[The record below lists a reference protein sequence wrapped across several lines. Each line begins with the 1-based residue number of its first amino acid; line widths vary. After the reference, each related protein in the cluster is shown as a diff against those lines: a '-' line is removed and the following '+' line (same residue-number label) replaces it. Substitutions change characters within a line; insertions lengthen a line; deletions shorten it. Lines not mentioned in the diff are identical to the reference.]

1 MEIDNILRLHS
12 EQLME
17 RSELQKVKLEASGEM
32 IEVEWTTE
40 TKLV

>member
-1 MEIDNILRLHS
+1 MGVDDILRLHS

-32 IEVEWTTE
+32 IAVFRLRA
-40 TKLV
+40 KP